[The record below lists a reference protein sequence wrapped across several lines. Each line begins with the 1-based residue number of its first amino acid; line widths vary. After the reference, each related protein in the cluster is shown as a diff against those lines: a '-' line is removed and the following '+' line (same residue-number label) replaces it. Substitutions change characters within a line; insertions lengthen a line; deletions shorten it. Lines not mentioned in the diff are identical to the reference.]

1 MKKYLL
7 FNYSNYYPAG
17 GFNDFENSFDT
28 IEQAFDF
35 WESEELYC
43 LYQIIDKDTFEIVKT
58 ND

>member
-7 FNYSNYYPAG
+7 FNYSNYYPGG
-17 GFNDFENSFDT
+17 GFNDFEDSFDT
-28 IEQAFDF
+28 IQEAFDF
-35 WESEELYC
+35 WEYKKQYC